1 MSLKNSEL
9 NYGLVS
15 RANHWLS
22 AFIFIGLL
30 AIGLY
35 MTGLEKGDDRQ
46 ALYALHKSM
55 GIALFGLML
64 LRLVW
69 LKISANPEQLS
80 KNKFE
85 HILGHAVKG
94 ILYLA
99 MLGMPISGWIM
110 SNSGGHE
117 VAFFNMFVLPNIM
130 GEHELIHEISEF
142 IHSAFG
148 YLLIVIVILHIA
160 GALKHHFVYKDA
172 TLLRMI
178 GKNRAS
184 AMTEDNREEK

>member
-9 NYGLVS
+9 NYGIVS

-55 GIALFGLML
+55 GIAIFSLMI
-64 LRLVW
+64 LRLIW
-69 LKISANPEQLS
+69 LKLSPNPEQLS

-85 HILGHAVKG
+85 HILGHAIKG

-117 VAFFNMFVLPNIM
+117 VAFFNMFVLPTIV
-130 GEHELIHEISEF
+130 GEHEMTHEISEV
-142 IHSAFG
+142 IHSTFG
-148 YLLIVIVILHIA
+148 FVLIAIVLLHIA
-160 GALKHHFVYKDA
+160 GALKHHLVYKDVS
-172 TLLRMI
+172 LLRMV
-178 GKNRAS
+178 GKNKAS
-184 AMTEDNREEK
+184 AMTENTTEEK

>member
-9 NYGLVS
+9 NYGIVS

-22 AFIFIGLL
+22 AFIFIGLI
-30 AIGLY
+30 AIGLF
-35 MTGLEKGDDRQ
+35 MHDMEDSEQKWE
-46 ALYALHKSM
+46 LYALHKSM
-55 GIALFGLML
+55 GIAIFGLML

-69 LKISANPEQLS
+69 LKISPNPEQLS

-117 VAFFNMFVLPNIM
+117 VAFFNMFVLPNII
-130 GEHELIHEISEF
+130 GEHEMTHEISEF
-142 IHSAFG
+142 IHGTFG
-148 YLLIVIVILHIA
+148 YLLIVIVLLHIA
-160 GALKHHFVYKDA
+160 GALKHHLVYKDV
-172 TLLRMI
+172 TLLRMV
-178 GKNRAS
+178 GKNKAT
-184 AMTEDNREEK
+184 ATAENKTEEK

>member
-1 MSLKNSEL
+1 MSLKNSEQ
-9 NYGLVS
+9 NYGIVS

-22 AFIFIGLL
+22 TFIFIGLL
-30 AIGLY
+30 TIGLY

-64 LRLVW
+64 LRLAW
-69 LKISANPEQLS
+69 LKLSPNPEQLS

-94 ILYLA
+94 LLYLA

-117 VAFFNMFVLPNIM
+117 VSFFNMFALPTLM
-130 GEHELIHEISEF
+130 GEHEMTHEISEF
-142 IHSAFG
+142 IHSTFG
-148 YLLIVIVILHIA
+148 FVLIAIVLLHIA
-160 GALKHHFVYKDA
+160 GALKHHFVYKDV
-172 TLLRMI
+172 TLLRMV
-178 GKNRAS
+178 GKNKATDT
-184 AMTEDNREEK
+184 TEKNSEGK

>member
-9 NYGLVS
+9 NYGIVS

-55 GIALFGLML
+55 GIAIFSLMI
-64 LRLVW
+64 LRLIW
-69 LKISANPEQLS
+69 LKLSPNPVQLS

-85 HILGHAVKG
+85 HILGHAIKG

-117 VAFFNMFVLPNIM
+117 VAFFNMFVLPTIV
-130 GEHELIHEISEF
+130 GEHEMTHEISEV
-142 IHSAFG
+142 IHSTFG
-148 YLLIVIVILHIA
+148 FVLIAIVLVHIA
-160 GALKHHFVYKDA
+160 GALKHHLVYKDVS
-172 TLLRMI
+172 LLRMV
-178 GKNRAS
+178 GKNKAS
-184 AMTEDNREEK
+184 AMTENTTEEK

>member
-9 NYGLVS
+9 NYGIVS

-30 AIGLY
+30 TIGLY

-69 LKISANPEQLS
+69 LKLSPNPEQLS

-117 VAFFNMFVLPNIM
+117 VAFFNMFVLPTLM
-130 GEHELIHEISEF
+130 GEHEMTHEISEV
-142 IHSAFG
+142 IHSTFG
-148 YLLIVIVILHIA
+148 FVLIGIVLLHIA
-160 GALKHHFVYKDA
+160 GALKHHFVYKDV
-172 TLLRMI
+172 TLLRMV
-178 GKNRAS
+178 GKNKDTS
-184 AMTEDNREEK
+184 TTENNTEEK